1 MKFNIDKNSDV
12 PVYRQIIEQIMHAV
26 KNSELNPG
34 DKLLPERELAEELQT
49 ARGTVKKAYE
59 KLAANHVVQIIH
71 GRGTFISSE
80 QDVMIL
86 GRKEQA
92 MNLLGK
98 TLFSLEKLNFTHKE
112 ISTMLQLLIMERQR
126 KLLSFH
132 IATVDCNPEAL
143 SIFETQLQHIS
154 SIQIH
159 NFLLD
164 DILADNAAR
173 RKLSQYD
180 IIITTAT
187 HYNELLGVIPD
198 GRNKIIRAVVSPSQ
212 QTIIDLAT
220 LSPAAKIGIITKS
233 KNFLAII
240 KNKLKDFQINPKE
253 IAEMFEDDKNNPA
266 EFMKDRDILITPPKC
281 NLENEKNAM
290 EAFRNFLD
298 RGGRI
303 IRFEYQLER
312 STLIR
317 IEEKISEL
325 MDKKDNPENMVME

>member
-112 ISTMLQLLIMERQR
+112 ISTMLQLLIML
-126 KLLSFH
+126 KILHLLLV
-132 IATVDCNPEAL
+132 T
-143 SIFETQLQHIS
+143 
-154 SIQIH
+154 
-159 NFLLD
+159 
-164 DILADNAAR
+164 
-173 RKLSQYD
+173 
-180 IIITTAT
+180 
-187 HYNELLGVIPD
+187 
-198 GRNKIIRAVVSPSQ
+198 
-212 QTIIDLAT
+212 
-220 LSPAAKIGIITKS
+220 
-233 KNFLAII
+233 
-240 KNKLKDFQINPKE
+240 
-253 IAEMFEDDKNNPA
+253 
-266 EFMKDRDILITPPKC
+266 
-281 NLENEKNAM
+281 
-290 EAFRNFLD
+290 
-298 RGGRI
+298 
-303 IRFEYQLER
+303 
-312 STLIR
+312 
-317 IEEKISEL
+317 
-325 MDKKDNPENMVME
+325 

>member
-1 MKFNIDKNSDV
+1 MKLNIDKDSDV
-12 PVYRQIIEQIMHAV
+12 PVYRQIIEQIIQAV
-26 KNSELNPG
+26 KKNELKTG
-34 DKLLPERELAEELQT
+34 DKLLPERELAMELQT

-80 QDVMIL
+80 QDVMTL
-86 GRKEQA
+86 NRKEQA
-92 MNLLGK
+92 MNMLGRA
-98 TLFSLEKLNFTHKE
+98 LSSLEKLNFSHKE
-112 ISTMLQLLIMERQR
+112 ISTMLQLLMMEKQR

-132 IATVDCNPEAL
+132 IAAVDCNPEAL
-143 SIFETQLQHIS
+143 SIFEIQLQHIS

-159 NFLLD
+159 KFLLD
-164 DILADNAAR
+164 EILSDTEAK

-187 HYNELLGVIPD
+187 HYNELLGVIPE
-198 GRNKIIRAVVSPSQ
+198 GRDKIIRAVVSPSQ

-220 LSPAAKIGIITKS
+220 LPKDAEIGIITRS
-233 KNFLAII
+233 QNFLSII
-240 KNKLKDFQINPKE
+240 KNKLKDFQINPKKATS
-253 IAEMFEDDKNNPA
+253 IFEDDKSGLA
-266 EFMKDRDILITPPKC
+266 EFMKDRDVVITPPKC
-281 NLENEKNAM
+281 SLENEKMTAAPFSDLL
-290 EAFRNFLD
+290 E
-298 RGGRI
+298 RGGKI

-325 MDKKDNPENMVME
+325 MDKKENTF